1 MGSTTESRDTL
12 SSSNEVLP
20 PDRGKGPRGH
30 QRERERERERER
42 DSFFSFLTYL
52 PLSTGL
58 DIDAIE
64 ISTATTNY
72 VEKETTT
79 RQEGYVHDTRA
90 GGGGSSTLR
99 ENHAQTKIQSQ
110 QLRIELMWFFLS
122 FFFFFFFFLNH
133 MPWCFLDGT
142 GPYRVELSP
151 EHQRRL
157 SWGQPLFW
165 QWPELR
171 WCSYNRGV
179 TLIKFGFIRY

>member
-30 QRERERERERER
+30 QRERERER

-90 GGGGSSTLR
+90 GGGKFYSEGKPRSNENPKSTV
-99 ENHAQTKIQSQ
+99 EN
-110 QLRIELMWFFLS
+110 RIDVVFS
-122 FFFFFFFFLNH
+122 VFFFFF
-133 MPWCFLDGT
+133 
-142 GPYRVELSP
+142 
-151 EHQRRL
+151 
-157 SWGQPLFW
+157 
-165 QWPELR
+165 
-171 WCSYNRGV
+171 
-179 TLIKFGFIRY
+179 